1 MEMSRTHVITII
13 IALVVGVG
21 LFFFWYSQA
30 Q

>member
-1 MEMSRTHVITII
+1 MEMSRTHVMTIV

-21 LFFFWYSQA
+21 LFFLWYSQA